1 MVWRFQNSST
11 VMDLV
16 CDCVSVTVCYAM
28 LVNWWSG
35 VLSGG

>member
-16 CDCVSVTVCYAM
+16 CDCVSVTVC
-28 LVNWWSG
+28 
-35 VLSGG
+35 